1 MTGTGHDGSEGRPGG
16 TGREGSAWRGAGKG
30 RGLAG

>member
-16 TGREGSAWRGAGKG
+16 KGREGLAWRGAGKG